1 MIIDNDAGKSFTG
14 ETLKSSGASW
24 SLQTSKHCWRVSLK
38 LTAAAFCYWTSILTL
53 LLFHSL
59 VPIHGGLISDK
70 LFFLFTGHTNIFFFL
85 MMYLSNL
92 VLGMGAK
99 ILIDLMALL
108 LCGLSLEN

>member
-1 MIIDNDAGKSFTG
+1 MSVIIDNDAGKSFTG

-70 LFFLFTGHTNIFFFL
+70 LLFCLQDTQTFFF
-85 MMYLSNL
+85 S
-92 VLGMGAK
+92 
-99 ILIDLMALL
+99 
-108 LCGLSLEN
+108 